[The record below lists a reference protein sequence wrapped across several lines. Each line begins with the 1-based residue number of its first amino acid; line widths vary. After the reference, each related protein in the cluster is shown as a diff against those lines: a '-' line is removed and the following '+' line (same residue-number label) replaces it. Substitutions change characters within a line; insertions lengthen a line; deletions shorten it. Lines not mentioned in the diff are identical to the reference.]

1 MQQKLKNLEIGNGH
15 KTKRIYNLIN
25 DRKYFEASKVL
36 EHELQFCQKSRVM
49 SLLGYCHYMGGN
61 YESAASVYEEL
72 TFLYPENQSYKV
84 IFDDVWVLAYGLNVE
99 LFVCFWGFI
108 RDVQVSSF
116 ELLYPELSI
125 YISSFEL
132 F

>member
-1 MQQKLKNLEIGNGH
+1 MQQKLKKLEIGNGH

-25 DRKYFEASKVL
+25 DRKYLEASKVL

-49 SLLGYCHYMGGN
+49 SLLGYCHYMGGD

-84 IFDDVWVLAYGLNVE
+84 IWGGMWVLVNVLNV
-99 LFVCFWGFI
+99 G
-108 RDVQVSSF
+108 
-116 ELLYPELSI
+116 
-125 YISSFEL
+125 
-132 F
+132 